1 MKANSDKSKQ
11 SNKATRRVLAGVLCG
26 ASVLSLVLSL
36 VMPPISQAIANDAQT
51 GSTEATV
58 ADASALGEDAGA
70 DENVLGEEA
79 GAGNST
85 GKDAENQISD
95 DAEGGASEDAVT
107 EGQPSDDTKVE
118 GDTQSADDGANGD
131 GAIALAAGNESTYTI
146 NNGAELSEKLLK
158 KGLRDAKGCATFEL
172 VNDIECNQEIGFEQT
187 VDNPI
192 NITLNLNGHKIKYTN
207 QSQPLFNITGGATL
221 TIKDLI
227 KDSDSE
233 KDPEKASEKVIK
245 VQELNDQGQ
254 NLNPTNYGKA
264 AELSYNNDG
273 IPSNLT
279 YYVTQ
284 SSPSATDTTKTT
296 ETLYKHSVDI
306 KGAIV
311 ACGGNEN
318 LKLININGGH
328 FSLENGVLTQEKD
341 CHVKNL
347 VYAENESTVNMNGGY
362 VCGGYCR
369 WNGAGAG
376 ISVKK
381 STLSISNGVIAGNC
395 APSGGGVYADGS
407 IVTVAGGVISG
418 NSTNSNGFGGGIM
431 AEHDGSVTVSG
442 GYITNNRYANFCGK
456 DGYGCHGGAGLA
468 AINGAHVT
476 ISDGQ
481 ITGNYS
487 KEAGGGVYVTDQW
500 GNGSMA
506 WLNITGGIIA
516 SNVSY
521 RSEGAGIRV
530 GQKVDA
536 FINGTKSK
544 VYITNNTCLSRFDW
558 GGGGIF
564 VQGDS
569 KIAENAG
576 RLFVYNSYISSN
588 TAGGYGG
595 GVAVCPTGKTLV
607 TNTKGTAI
615 FGNSAANSEQKANGY
630 KSAENTGN
638 DGTPHLSAG
647 GADDTNKTEDQ
658 DAYNSDKFRENG
670 HADFF
675 LAARGHNAP
684 IAVVTGKMLG
694 GGDARYSG
702 SIELEK
708 AINIPA
714 NGAVGVKKSIGL
726 TSGVMSGV
734 TVGDKAAIQARNDA
748 QNEATTFI
756 TGNYSWDHG
765 GGIMSNGDLYL
776 GEPADAYVYPSLK
789 LKATKA
795 LINQQTKESMKLD
808 TGRFPFSFSVYRKG
822 SDGASTPSWDGETF
836 KSGGCEQVKSAPNN
850 ADGNITFDLSND
862 LSNEL
867 SKQSLASD
875 TGKITYSYY
884 LVEDAGNIPGVDYDH
899 AVYEIN
905 VTVEYNKTLLMSVPI
920 KNDSNSTK
928 NLNVY
933 NYTIDNVSVT
943 KNPGGSANSQDH
955 VRLDDDGYY
964 SIADSG
970 GGSTFTNKY
979 IPSVSWT
986 PKATKVVEGGE
997 MKEFTLQ
1004 LAKDSKFQNIIG
1016 TAVTSGDGKGQT
1028 LSFKDVTDKN
1038 KTVELTYSL
1047 SDIRDSPDP
1056 GDSTGGP
1063 SKTFKY
1069 YVCEKD
1075 ERSTYPHYK
1084 FDQSVY
1090 ELTVVAKVDDAGIT
1104 TNVTYTKI
1112 VDAEGKEIPEDKQE
1126 KKQYGEDANAGQSL
1140 PTFTNT
1146 YSTSLPLSGMSG
1158 VTLTYLAG
1166 AAVLCAAA
1174 AWMHIRRK
1182 ANAKGGKRRE

>member
-51 GSTEATV
+51 VFTEETVMGGSSSESTDV
-58 ADASALGEDAGA
+58 
-70 DENVLGEEA
+70 ENTTNG
-79 GAGNST
+79 
-85 GKDAENQISD
+85 DAENQNSD
-95 DAEGGASEDAVT
+95 AIEGGEADPSNGVEQGQPEGKLQAEDGELSDGNAVMLTAEGGQTKTAST
-107 EGQPSDDTKVE
+107 EIQTADELKKLANASGTASFKLMNDVE
-118 GDTQSADDGANGD
+118 TS
-131 GAIALAAGNESTYTI
+131 ETI
-146 NNGAELSEKLLK
+146 TLNNGS
-158 KGLRDAKGCATFEL
+158 
-172 VNDIECNQEIGFEQT
+172 
-187 VDNPI
+187 
-192 NITLNLNGHKIKYTN
+192 NITLDLNGCKIKHASQD
-207 QSQPLFNITGGATL
+207 QSLFNITGGTTL
-221 TIKDLI
+221 TIKDT
-227 KDSDSE
+227 
-233 KDPEKASEKVIK
+233 DPEKASESVSEVNK
-245 VQELNDQGQ
+245 LDDQGQ
-254 NLNPTNYGKA
+254 DLYPANYGKEA
-264 AELSYNNDG
+264 VLSYDNG

-296 ETLYKHSVDI
+296 ETLYEHSVDI

-341 CHVKNL
+341 CHVRNL

-369 WNGAGAG
+369 YNGAGAG
-376 ISVKK
+376 ISVNNN
-381 STLSISNGVIAGNC
+381 STLSISDGVIAGNC
-395 APSGGGVYADGS
+395 APSGGGVYANRSAVKVTGS
-407 IVTVAGGVISG
+407 VISG
-418 NSTNSNGFGGGIM
+418 NSTNSNGYGGGIM
-431 AEHDGSVTVSG
+431 AENGGSVTVSG
-442 GYITNNRYANFCGK
+442 GYITNNRYANFCYK
-456 DGYGCHGGAGLA
+456 DGDGCHGGAGLA
-468 AINGAHVT
+468 AKDGAHVT
-476 ISDGQ
+476 ISGGQ

-487 KEAGGGVYVTDQW
+487 EEAGGGVYVTNIFRND
-500 GNGSMA
+500 MA
-506 WLNITGGIIA
+506 WLKITGGNIA

-530 GQKVDA
+530 GQRVDA
-536 FINGTKSK
+536 MISGPKDINGTKEDL
-544 VYITNNTCLSRFDW
+544 VYITNNHCMSRFDW

-569 KIAENAG
+569 KNAANAG

-595 GVAVCPTGKTLV
+595 GVAVCPSGKTLV
-607 TNTKGTAI
+607 TNTEGTAI
-615 FGNSAANSEQKANGY
+615 FGNSSAGNENPGENHPNPAYKQEGNS
-630 KSAENTGN
+630 GN
-638 DGTPHLSAG
+638 DKAPHLSAG
-647 GADDTNKTEDQ
+647 NDGKDQ
-658 DAYNSDKFRENG
+658 DKAAYLKDVFRDNG

-675 LAARGHNAP
+675 LAAHDHNTP
-684 IAVVTGKMLG
+684 IAVVTGEMLG

-714 NGAVGVKKSIGL
+714 NGAVGVKNSIGL

-734 TVGDKAAIQARNDA
+734 MAEDEAAIYARNQA

-776 GEPADAYVYPSLK
+776 GVPADAYVYPSLK
-789 LKATKA
+789 LKATKELA
-795 LINQQTKESMKLD
+795 
-808 TGRFPFSFSVYRKG
+808 GRDLKDGEFTFTVYRKA
-822 SDGASTPSWDGETF
+822 SDTAKAPSWDNNGNF
-836 KSGGCEQVKSAPNN
+836 SHDGCEFVKSAKNS
-850 ADGNITFDLSND
+850 AGNIAFDLSND
-862 LSNEL
+862 LSKQL
-867 SKQSLASD
+867 GDFSKKPLSD

-905 VTVEYNKTLLMSVPI
+905 VTVEYNKTVLMSVPMQGETD
-920 KNDSNSTK
+920 KFN

-933 NYTIDNVSVT
+933 NYTIDSVDVT
-943 KNPGGSANSQDH
+943 KNPEGSASSPRTASVDAN
-955 VRLDDDGYY
+955 GYY
-964 SIADSG
+964 SIVDS
-970 GGSTFTNKY
+970 SSATSTNKATFTNKY
-979 IPSVSWT
+979 DPEVSWT

-1004 LAKDSKFQNIIG
+1004 LAKDSKFEDIIG
-1016 TAVTSGDGKGQT
+1016 TAVTSAGKDTEQT
-1028 LSFKDVTDKN
+1028 LSFKDTTDNN
-1038 KTVELTYSL
+1038 KEVVLKYSL
-1047 SDIRDSPDP
+1047 SDIRNNSDDP
-1056 GDSTGGP
+1056 GGSTGG
-1063 SKTFKY
+1063 SFKTFTY
-1069 YVCEKD
+1069 YVREKTD
-1075 ERSTYPHYK
+1075 GPQFSHYTY
-1084 FDQSVY
+1084 DQSVY
-1090 ELTVVAKVDDAGIT
+1090 QFTVVPTYNTEKGEI
-1104 TNVTYTKI
+1104 NCRVTYKKGT
-1112 VDAEGKEIPEDKQE
+1112 VDSKGDWKADPNAKERTFIDTSTPNSTDTPT
-1126 KKQYGEDANAGQSL
+1126 

-1182 ANAKGGKRRE
+1182 ANAKGGERRE